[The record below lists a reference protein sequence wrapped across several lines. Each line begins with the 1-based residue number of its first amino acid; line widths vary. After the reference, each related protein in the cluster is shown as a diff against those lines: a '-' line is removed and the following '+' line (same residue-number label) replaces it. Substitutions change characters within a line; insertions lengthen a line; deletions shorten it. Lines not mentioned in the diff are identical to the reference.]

1 MARRG
6 GGRSK
11 DKGSG
16 NSAEPR
22 DVQISKAMS
31 WLLRHGAKGEGIKM
45 DANGYINVA
54 DLVSTKCYF
63 VCAARLFH
71 PQTFSTYLQSSF
83 SFLSCGIPLSS

>member
-6 GGRSK
+6 GGPSK
-11 DKGSG
+11 GKGSG
-16 NSAEPR
+16 NSSEPR

-54 DLVSTKCYF
+54 DLVSIIFYF
-63 VCAARLFH
+63 VFVLFFARSFH
-71 PQTFSTYLQSSF
+71 VPIYL
-83 SFLSCGIPLSS
+83 